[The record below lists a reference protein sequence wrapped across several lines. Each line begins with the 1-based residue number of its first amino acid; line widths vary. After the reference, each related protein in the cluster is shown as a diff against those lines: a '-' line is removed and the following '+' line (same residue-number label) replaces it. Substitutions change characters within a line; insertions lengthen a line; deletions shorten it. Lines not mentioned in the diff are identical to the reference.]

1 MKDITD
7 LPPYMGILLGLGL
20 IWFVVDLLHKQKD
33 DKVNHE
39 FTVHRALQKI
49 EVSSILFFLDILL
62 AVVALECS
70 ERLNELSS

>member
-1 MKDITD
+1 
-7 LPPYMGILLGLGL
+7 MGILLGLGL